1 MKCFEN
7 RGMDKA
13 AQTFM
18 ENVFLAVLEFILE
31 EGVDKAL
38 RHLSDITE
46 EDVRV
51 FPNVRNALKERG
63 MLK

>member
-7 RGMDKA
+7 RGMNKA

-31 EGVDKAL
+31 EGVDNAL

-46 EDVRV
+46 EDVRA
-51 FPNVRNALKERG
+51 FPNVKNALKERG